1 MSYYVYILTNKPDGV
16 LYIGFTNYLE
26 RRIKEHKTKQVKG
39 FTYKYNLSKLVYFEE
54 FENSFEAFQRERQ
67 MKKWK
72 RQWKLNLIN
81 EMNPEWKDLSKDW
94 YTD

>member
-1 MSYYVYILTNKPDGV
+1 MPDGV

>member
-1 MSYYVYILTNKPDGV
+1 MFYV
-16 LYIGFTNYLE
+16 GFTNYLE

-39 FTYKYNLSKLVYFEE
+39 FTYNYNLSKLVYFEE

-67 MKKWK
+67 MKKRK

>member
-1 MSYYVYILTNKPDGV
+1 M